1 MRIKNFVTMMLAATA
16 LVLGVCSCG
25 SDDDEPEVPVA
36 TQVAGSYDGNEIIMV
51 MGEESS
57 NETKTYQI
65 SEASDAA
72 VDLTVPASGM
82 GMMTIPSFTVKNI
95 PLSKN
100 GNTITGKLDS
110 FAGTVK
116 NAQGDEK
123 AFTVSNVTMLFS
135 DKTVVATFSLKYGN
149 MPMAMDTNFTG
160 RLKN

>member
-1 MRIKNFVTMMLAATA
+1 
-16 LVLGVCSCG
+16 
-25 SDDDEPEVPVA
+25 
-36 TQVAGSYDGNEIIMV
+36 
-51 MGEESS
+51 
-57 NETKTYQI
+57 
-65 SEASDAA
+65 
-72 VDLTVPASGM
+72 M